1 MISNSFAD
9 RRTVFAPHTSMPE
22 DIRKSGPVA
31 DFISDFIRQISLD
44 NAYFPEVVIELY
56 RYDGD
61 ECLAVVDGEPVSFVQ
76 RSDVVDLIE
85 AVHGIVLNE

>member
-1 MISNSFAD
+1 MASLKSRLKSLNAVSF
-9 RRTVFAPHTSMPE
+9 TEEQPTQKE
-22 DIRKSGPVA
+22 EIRLV
-31 DFISDFIRQISLD
+31 ISLD
-44 NAYFPEVVIELY
+44 NEYFPEVVVELY